1 MGPVSRNASLE
12 TALVSLCL
20 LLSIIPASQGQNR
33 ELFRNASFV
42 ADPSP
47 ARGTLLGTVV
57 DENDAVVPEANVS
70 VKDISKTIRRETKT
84 SHVGVFII
92 TELPPGNY
100 TVAVQQQGFATA
112 EIKGLALKVNDQLAL
127 KIQLKVGQIGET
139 VTVDP
144 DSSIVQRSAVVGTTL
159 NRQMIENLPLNGR
172 SLQPVIRLTP
182 GVTVTKPTFAEQGQF
197 SVNGQ
202 RASANYFMVDG
213 VSANI
218 GVAAG
223 ADGLGQSGSGSL
235 PGLTALGTTHSLF
248 TIDALQEFKILT
260 SSFAPEFGRMPGA
273 QVLVQTRPGG
283 NQFRG
288 SLFEYFRN
296 GALSANDWF
305 ANRYGLRKPQLSHHD
320 FGGVFGGPII
330 KGKAFFFVSYEGL
343 RLRLPHVATIDVP
356 SMFARDAAPESI
368 RPFLNA
374 FPMPNGEVT
383 ANGFARFT
391 SSYTDEAVLHAA
403 SLRLD
408 QKLGENLSLF
418 GRYTYA
424 VSETETR
431 GGANTSLNTTL
442 QMAFSTQTLTVGATQ
457 VISPKVSNDFRF
469 NYSTT
474 KGGKYFQQDD
484 FGGAQSFDDS
494 LVFPLL
500 SSAQNSL
507 YRFSLGGNVAFSVG
521 KDATNFQHQ
530 LNLVDSMAILAGSH
544 QMKFGVDYRRLAPV
558 YGEWKYKQ
566 YASFSGISG
575 ALSGTASSVAVETQD
590 KVGLLFTNYSAYA
603 QDTWK
608 LSRRLT
614 LTYGLRWEFNPPP
627 KGRDSQALYTV
638 QGLDDPRALTLA
650 PAGTPFYRATY
661 NNFAPRFGAA
671 YQLSERQGWETLLR
685 GGFGIF
691 YDLGTGSLANA
702 AVSFPY
708 LRLRVLSNVS
718 YPLGPSLTAPPLPS
732 LAPPVS
738 RIQASDPR
746 LRLPLTMQ
754 WNVGFEQS
762 LGSKRTLSASYV
774 GAVGRRLLR
783 QELLVNPNSDFAQ
796 VFITTNKA
804 TSSYHA
810 LQLQFQRRLSRDLQS
825 HLAYT
830 WSHSIDNASN
840 DSFANLPSAMI
851 DSRFDRASSDFDVR
865 HSFAGAITYSIP
877 TPPFGTFGSS
887 LLRNW
892 SVDGI
897 LTARTASPVDLFFI
911 HDLGFG
917 PFKFRPDLIPGVP
930 LYLKD
935 SSFPGGRAI
944 NREAFTIPQAARQGT
959 LGRNALRG
967 FTPRQVDLA
976 LRRRFALTERMNLQ
990 FRMDIFNLLNRPNF
1004 GDPVG
1009 DLNSGL
1015 FGRSTAMFGKSLG
1028 SNVGSVGLNSI
1039 YQAGGPRTIQMSLKL
1054 QF

>member
-1 MGPVSRNASLE
+1 MRTISLK
-12 TALVSLCL
+12 ALIQQALLSLGL
-20 LLSIIPASQGQNR
+20 LLLIIHGSYGQSRRLFTGTSIFVDPA
-33 ELFRNASFV
+33 
-42 ADPSP
+42 P
-47 ARGTLLGTVV
+47 ATAALAGTVV
-57 DENDAVVPEANVS
+57 DDNDAVVPEAS
-70 VKDISKTIRRETKT
+70 VLVKEIDKGIEKETKT
-84 SHVGVFII
+84 SRIGLFVLS
-92 TELPPGNY
+92 ELPPGVY
-100 TVAVQQQGFATA
+100 TVNVRHQGFATA
-112 EIKGLALKVNDQLAL
+112 EIRGLSLKVNDQLAL
-127 KIQLKVGQIGET
+127 RIQLKVGQIGET

-144 DSSIVQRSAVVGTTL
+144 DTSIVQRSAVVGTTL

-172 SLQPVIRLTP
+172 SLQPVITLTP
-182 GVTVTKPTFAEQGQF
+182 GITVTKPTFAEQGQF

-202 RASANYFMVDG
+202 RASSNYFMVDG

-223 ADGLGQSGSGSL
+223 AEGLGQSGSGSL

-248 TIDALQEFKILT
+248 SVDALQEFKILT
-260 SSFAPEFGRMPGA
+260 SSFAPEFGRTPGA
-273 QVLVQTRPGG
+273 QVLVQTRSGT
-283 NQFRG
+283 NQFSG
-288 SLFEYFRN
+288 SVFEYFRS

-305 ANRYGLRKPQLSHHD
+305 ANREGLRKPQLNHHD

-330 KGKAFFFVSYEGL
+330 KGKTFFFVSYEGL
-343 RLRLPHVATIDVP
+343 RLRLPQVATADVP
-356 SMFARDAAPESI
+356 SISARDTAPAAI

-374 FPMPNGEVT
+374 FPVPNGEAT
-383 ANGFARFT
+383 ANGFARFSASYADRT
-391 SSYTDEAVLHAA
+391 SLHAA
-403 SLRLD
+403 SIRVD
-408 QKLGENLSLF
+408 QKLGEKLSLF
-418 GRYTYA
+418 GRYSFE

-442 QMAFSTQTLTVGATQ
+442 QMVFSTQTLTVGATH
-457 VISPKVSNDFRF
+457 VITPKISNEIRF

-474 KGGKYFQQDD
+474 RGGKYFQLDD
-484 FGGAQSFDDS
+484 FGGAQAFDGS
-494 LVFPLL
+494 LIFPVQA
-500 SSAQNSL
+500 SVQDSL
-507 YRFSLGGNVAFSVG
+507 YRFSLGGNTVFSVG
-521 KDATNFQHQ
+521 KDATNLQHQ
-530 LNLVDSMAILAGSH
+530 MNLVDSLSILSGSH
-544 QMKFGVDYRRLAPV
+544 QVKLGVDYRRLSPV
-558 YGEWKYKQ
+558 YGQWKYKQ
-566 YASFSGISG
+566 SASFNGISD
-575 ALSGTASSVAVETQD
+575 ALSGSASSVAIQTQD
-590 KVGLLFTNYSAYA
+590 KVDLVFTNLSTYA

-608 LSRRLT
+608 VSRRLT
-614 LTYGLRWEFNPPP
+614 LRYGLRWEFNPPP
-627 KGRDSQALYTV
+627 KGGDGQALYTV

-650 PAGTPFYRATY
+650 PAGTPFYKATY
-661 NNFAPRFGAA
+661 NNYAPRFGAA
-671 YQLSERQGWETLLR
+671 YQLSGRQGWESVLR

-708 LRLRVLSNVS
+708 LRRRVLSNVD
-718 YPLGPSLTAPPLPS
+718 YPLDRSLTEPPPPS

-762 LGSKRTLSASYV
+762 LGSKRSLSASYI
-774 GAVGRRLLR
+774 GALGRRLLR

-796 VFITTNKA
+796 VFITANKA
-804 TSSYHA
+804 ASSYHA

-830 WSHSIDNASN
+830 WSHSIDNASS
-840 DSFANLPSAMI
+840 DSFANPPSTII
-851 DSRFDRASSDFDVR
+851 DPRFDRASSDFDVR
-865 HSFAGAITYSIP
+865 HSFAGAVTYSIP
-877 TPPFGTFGSS
+877 TPPFGAFARR

-897 LTARTASPVDLFFI
+897 LTARTAAPIDVFFI
-911 HDLGFG
+911 HDTGFG
-917 PFKFRPDLIPGVP
+917 PFNFRPDLIPAVP

-967 FTPRQVDLA
+967 FPLRQLDLA
-976 LRRRFALTERMNLQ
+976 LRRRFALTERMNLE
-990 FRMDIFNLLNRPNF
+990 FRTDIFNLFNRPNF

-1009 DLNSGL
+1009 DLGSGL
-1015 FGRSTAMFGKSLG
+1015 FGRSTAMFGRSLG

-1039 YQAGGPRTIQMSLKL
+1039 YQTGGPRTIQMSLKL